1 MTVRVV
7 VTLLALLVAVAPLE
21 AQPRRG
27 GPGPGPAN
35 PNAQLD
41 RREKIKQRIR
51 AMRAYKLTEELAL
64 DEQTAG
70 KLFPTLARYD
80 DETDKLLQK
89 RADVMKRLHSVDQI
103 KDTKQIDRLIDE
115 AVGVQR
121 AFWELDEKRLG
132 DLRKILTPA
141 QIAKLLIVLPEF
153 ERKIQNQLHNA
164 IAKPKK
170 GAPADDMD
178 DDVEPDEGP
187 PPSRPQQP
195 PSRAPG
201 NTPPIR

>member
-1 MTVRVV
+1 MRVV
-7 VTLLALLVAVAPLE
+7 VTVLALLVAASPLG

-27 GPGPGPAN
+27 GPGQGQG
-35 PNAQLD
+35 QLD

-51 AMRAYKLTEELAL
+51 AMRAYRLTEALAL

-80 DETDKLLQK
+80 DETDKLLEK
-89 RADVMKRLHSVDQI
+89 RVDLVKRLRAVDQI
-103 KDTKQIDRLIDE
+103 KDPKQIDRLIDE

-121 AFWELDEKRLG
+121 AFWELDEKRLV

-153 ERKIQNQLHNA
+153 ERKIQNQLRNA

-170 GAPADDMD
+170 GAPADELD
-178 DDVEPDEGP
+178 DDVEPDEGA

-195 PSRAPG
+195 PSHAPG

>member
-1 MTVRVV
+1 MLRLLTV
-7 VTLLALLVAVAPLE
+7 LALVVAVAPVD
-21 AQPRRG
+21 AQPRR
-27 GPGPGPAN
+27 PGPAQG
-35 PNAQLD
+35 QLD

-51 AMRAYKLTEELAL
+51 AMRAYRLTEALAL

-80 DETDKLLQK
+80 DETDKLLEK
-89 RADVMKRLHSVDQI
+89 RVDVMKRLRGVDQVR
-103 KDTKQIDRLIDE
+103 DPKQIDRLIDE

-121 AFWELDEKRLG
+121 AFWELDEKRLA

-153 ERKIQNQLHNA
+153 ERKIQNQLRNA

-170 GAPADDMD
+170 GAPADDLD
-178 DDVEPDEGP
+178 DDQEPDEGP
-187 PPSRPQQP
+187 PPTRPAPQA